1 MFVRIDIRF
10 EILSFT
16 HPLEVVMLFGPENSK
31 VITITTVYTFY
42 LNLKLF
48 QKKYFLK
55 LQVFQ
60 GLGIGFPSRSSNL

>member
-10 EILSFT
+10 EISSFT
-16 HPLEVVMLFGPENSK
+16 HLLEVVMLFGPKNSK
-31 VITITTVYTFY
+31 VNTVAAVYTFY

-60 GLGIGFPSRSSNL
+60 SLGIGFPSRSSNL